1 MILALKLA
9 KDKYLYV
16 GHSHSYQDSLCDFSV
31 VARLQHFTFIFEFL
45 VHIELSI
52 QLFYF
57 LCFRLNFFPEGNIH
71 VHWLMAKMGFCSSKN
86 LTDVLQVM
94 PSYYQL
100 KRTMRKRHSENT
112 KKTWDPDTSSF
123 FDPRQPKFS
132 KYVNCYLNTT
142 YSGLE
147 LVYIYEIK
155 VLPGTHRPSLFSF
168 FVQIYNYY
176 VVTMMSSCL
185 RRSI

>member
-1 MILALKLA
+1 MTFQLLHASNI
-9 KDKYLYV
+9 
-16 GHSHSYQDSLCDFSV
+16 SL
-31 VARLQHFTFIFEFL
+31 LFL
-45 VHIELSI
+45 NFQCTI
-52 QLFYF
+52 QLFYS
-57 LCFRLNFFPEGNIH
+57 LCFRLNSFPEGNIH

-142 YSGLE
+142 YTSGLE
-147 LVYIYEIK
+147 WVYIRNQGSRNSQT
-155 VLPGTHRPSLFSF
+155 LTF
-168 FVQIYNYY
+168 FVFCTNLQLLCRHN
-176 VVTMMSSCL
+176 VVVRSDAEEQTKETISAACL
-185 RRSI
+185 LFL

>member
-1 MILALKLA
+1 MINMTFQL
-9 KDKYLYV
+9 
-16 GHSHSYQDSLCDFSV
+16 
-31 VARLQHFTFIFEFL
+31 LQHFTFIFEFL

-52 QLFYF
+52 QLFYS
-57 LCFRLNFFPEGNIH
+57 LCFRLNSFPEGNIH

-94 PSYYQL
+94 PSYYWL

-142 YSGLE
+142 YTSGLE
-147 LVYIYEIK
+147 WVYIRNQGSRNSQT
-155 VLPGTHRPSLFSF
+155 LTF
-168 FVQIYNYY
+168 FVFCTNLQLLCRHN
-176 VVTMMSSCL
+176 VVVRSDAEEQTKETISAACL
-185 RRSI
+185 LFL

>member
-9 KDKYLYV
+9 KDKYEQVTATVIRTHY
-16 GHSHSYQDSLCDFSV
+16 DKFDFSV
-31 VARLQHFTFIFEFL
+31 VARLLHFTFIFEFL
-45 VHIELSI
+45 LHIELSI

-71 VHWLMAKMGFCSSKN
+71 VPWLMAKMGFCSSKN

-147 LVYIYEIK
+147 WVYIRNQGSRNLQTLTFF
-155 VLPGTHRPSLFSF
+155 V